1 MLQFS
6 LKILAAWL
14 VIMLL
19 GALAACVGAVEY
31 PSSLAASQLPLSSLR
46 APRLASF
53 CTQLNPS
60 LVPFCSH
67 VTYPVFHSRLLSDGE
82 WQVSASGACVKAVAL
97 A

>member
-1 MLQFS
+1 MLGFS
-6 LKILAAWL
+6 VKCLPAWPM
-14 VIMLL
+14 ISLL
-19 GALAACVGAVEY
+19 GLFAACVRSAEY
-31 PSSLAASQLPLSSLR
+31 PSSLATSQLPLSSLR

-82 WQVSASGACVKAVAL
+82 WQVSGACVEAVAL

>member
-1 MLQFS
+1 MLGFS
-6 LKILAAWL
+6 LKCLPAWPM
-14 VIMLL
+14 ISLL
-19 GALAACVGAVEY
+19 GLFAACVRSAEY

-53 CTQLNPS
+53 CSQLNPS

-82 WQVSASGACVKAVAL
+82 WQVSASGSCVKAVAL